1 MQFIKFGFGRAT
13 RDACRL
19 IQNNQMTRSK
29 AIEMAKNYD
38 SEFPKMYFEEAIDFL
53 GINKNQFDEIVNKH
67 RNAEVWQI
75 KNNNWELKNKV
86 YEKYNK

>member
-1 MQFIKFGFGRAT
+1 MVWRAT